1 MIELGYKK
9 LYCPYAGVYHS
20 HNYELETYKQRF
32 YDEYKGIYTIHQYVM
47 VKDIPHLLV
56 GYYRFVKNN
65 LNYVNSLDMD
75 QLKRKNGVNIRL
87 KEIGID
93 SILHIWLE
101 SIIVVQNRNKR
112 KWIKSF
118 LSS

>member
-1 MIELGYKK
+1 
-9 LYCPYAGVYHS
+9 
-20 HNYELETYKQRF
+20 
-32 YDEYKGIYTIHQYVM
+32 
-47 VKDIPHLLV
+47 
-56 GYYRFVKNN
+56 
-65 LNYVNSLDMD
+65 MD
-75 QLKRKNGVNIRL
+75 AAEKKNGVNMRL

-101 SIIVVQNRNKR
+101 SIIVVQNQNKR